1 MPVNMPSKTMEGL
14 LKMWLKKNPT
24 PAEAAEADEAAKAND
39 VGVVSSNSTPP
50 KLVRSAR
57 GNPLSW

>member
-1 MPVNMPSKTMEGL
+1 
-14 LKMWLKKNPT
+14 MWLKKNPT